1 MTLCIGCKRYT
12 VLNASYLVR
21 LPYCA
26 IQPSTAISHVSLFS
40 SQEAS
45 SHENT
50 CHLDWRIVK
59 MLFPVFPSHDPRLL
73 YMKSGGPYASSSLNS
88 WCNRVSLA

>member
-45 SHENT
+45 EHLPLGLENSK
-50 CHLDWRIVK
+50 DA
-59 MLFPVFPSHDPRLL
+59 FP
-73 YMKSGGPYASSSLNS
+73 G
-88 WCNRVSLA
+88 VSVP